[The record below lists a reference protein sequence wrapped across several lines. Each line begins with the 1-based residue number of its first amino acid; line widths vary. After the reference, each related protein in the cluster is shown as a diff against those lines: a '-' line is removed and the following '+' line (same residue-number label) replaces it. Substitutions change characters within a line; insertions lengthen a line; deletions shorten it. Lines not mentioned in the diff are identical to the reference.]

1 VDVERF
7 DVVVVGAGPAGSM
20 AAWALA
26 RAGLNVGVLE
36 RGDVPG
42 AKTMFGGVLYTALLH
57 RFFPDFRGEGCVE
70 RAVVEKR
77 FSMLAERDE
86 ISLGFRLLGFDPPLY
101 NHSFTALRSRFDPWL
116 AAKAEGVGATI
127 ITATVVDDLML
138 ENGRVAGVKARREG
152 GDLRANVVVAADGAN
167 SLLAQSAG
175 LRGELPASTVLG
187 VKEVCSLPRG
197 VIEDRFALEDGEGA
211 AFEYVGGEA
220 AGGAMG
226 GAFIYTN
233 VDTLSVGLAC
243 PMHSLEKLGTK
254 PRDLLERFKSH
265 PAVRRW
271 IRGTT
276 SEELSA
282 ALIPELPLHD
292 LPRVVTDG
300 MLVIGAAAGLVNSN
314 PLFHEGMNLAMAS
327 GLLAAE
333 TILEAHQKGDFSAAV
348 LRRYAERLVKS
359 FVWKDMVRSER
370 LARFAESHPGLFSTY
385 PDTLAAMARELFT
398 IRLDGGDL
406 QAPKRTLELAAID
419 HFLSEIGLFRFV
431 RDLGDLGKAIL

>member
-1 VDVERF
+1 MERF
-7 DVVVVGAGPAGSM
+7 DVAVVGAGPAGSM
-20 AAWALA
+20 AAWALS
-26 RAGLNVGVLE
+26 RAGLDVVVLE

-57 RFFPDFRGEGCVE
+57 RFFPDFRDDACVE

-77 FSMLAERDE
+77 FAMLAERDE
-86 ISLGFRLLGFDPPLY
+86 ISLGFRLLSFDPPLY

-116 AAKAEGVGATI
+116 AAKAEGAGATI
-127 ITATVVDDLML
+127 ITSTVVDEVIV

-152 GDLRANVVVAADGAN
+152 GEIRANVVVAGDGAN

-175 LRGELPASTVLG
+175 LRGELPPSVVLG

-211 AFEYVGGEA
+211 AFEYMGGEA
-220 AGGAMG
+220 VRGAMG
-226 GAFIYTN
+226 GAFVYTN
-233 VDTLSVGLAC
+233 LDTLSVGLAC
-243 PMHSLEKLGTK
+243 PLHSLEKLGAK
-254 PRDLLERFKSH
+254 PRDLLEHFKSH

-271 IRGTT
+271 LRGTT
-276 SEELSA
+276 SEEFSA

-300 MLVIGAAAGLVNSN
+300 MVVVGAAAGLVNSN

-333 TILEAHQKGDFSAAV
+333 TILEAHQIGDFSAST
-348 LRRYAERLVKS
+348 LCRYAERLVRS
-359 FVWKDMVRSER
+359 FAWEDTVRSER
-370 LARFAESHPGLFSTY
+370 LARLAESHPRLFSAY
-385 PDTLAAMARELFT
+385 PYTLAAMAKELFA
-398 IRLDGGDL
+398 IRADGAEL
-406 QAPKRTLELAAID
+406 QTPKRKLELAAID
-419 HFLSEIGLFRFV
+419 HFLAEIGLFRFV
-431 RDLGDLGKAIL
+431 QDLGDVGRAIV